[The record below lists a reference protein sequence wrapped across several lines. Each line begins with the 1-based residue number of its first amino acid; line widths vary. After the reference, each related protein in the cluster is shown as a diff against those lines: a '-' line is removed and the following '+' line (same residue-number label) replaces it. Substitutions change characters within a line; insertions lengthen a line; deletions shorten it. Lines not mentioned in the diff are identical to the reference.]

1 MGVSSPAN
9 RRGPI
14 RWCLF
19 GTAHAAPRAPI
30 SRTDNEERQRSDR
43 SSQCPIT
50 NRRLVAHVRTVVG
63 DRSNACRCARD
74 ASTAGTGSPPALG
87 PVQDCDPGRHQHP
100 LRIVAATT
108 AFTEHRGRQR
118 RQPDPT
124 KSVSTH
130 TPRRPS
136 AARHPPA
143 EPDEEGTDRERLH
156 NKAFDVQKRHHVKD
170 TLKPLQRSPDYPL
183 PGSAAGPVRPRNA
196 CFPAA
201 GPASSADKRTSK
213 AVPRPRG
220 AAVRA
225 RDDQPRHHSVDREE
239 GGEHRHGGQAWLTAD
254 RSASACAAPGV
265 ATTGT

>member
-1 MGVSSPAN
+1 MPDHKPQARRTRAN
-9 RRGPI
+9 RGRGSIQRLQVRQGRLHRGHRFAARTRASPGL
-14 RWCLF
+14 RPRPASAPA
-19 GTAHAAPRAPI
+19 AHRGQLPR
-30 SRTDNEERQRSDR
+30 RSL
-43 SSQCPIT
+43 S
-50 NRRLVAHVRTVVG
+50 TVEG
-63 DRSNACRCARD
+63 SDD
-74 ASTAGTGSPPALG
+74 SPP
-87 PVQDCDPGRHQHP
+87 
-100 LRIVAATT
+100 
-108 AFTEHRGRQR
+108 R
-118 RQPDPT
+118 RSQSAP
-124 KSVSTH
+124 